1 MYTREITASIILII
15 LLSIIFFAPPLIF
28 KITIFIIVGLAF
40 YELFFLIKKPYW
52 PSITFFI
59 FLLIFLFFASIFEE
73 NRILF
78 LYAIMIS
85 ALNDSG
91 AYYVG
96 KKYGNKKIFPLT
108 SPKKTLEGFMAGIII
123 SSSTLYLV
131 AYFKIIKFDLIFSF
145 ISGSTFY
152 LILIACSLMAV
163 FGDFIESRI
172 KRIANVKDS
181 GSLLPG
187 HGGMLD
193 RIDSH
198 VVVIPAFFI
207 LLGVIT

>member
-1 MYTREITASIILII
+1 MIPALTMLE
-15 LLSIIFFAPPLIF
+15 
-28 KITIFIIVGLAF
+28 KNM
-40 YELFFLIKKPYW
+40 EIKK
-52 PSITFFI
+52 FFH
-59 FLLIFLFFASIFEE
+59 LQAQ
-73 NRILF
+73 
-78 LYAIMIS
+78 
-85 ALNDSG
+85 
-91 AYYVG
+91 
-96 KKYGNKKIFPLT
+96 
-108 SPKKTLEGFMAGIII
+108 KKTLEGLMAGILI

-131 AYFKIIKFDLIFSF
+131 AYFQIIKFDLIFSF

-187 HGGMLD
+187 HGGILD

-198 VVVIPAFFI
+198 IVVIPAFFI
-207 LLGVIT
+207 LLGVIN